1 MKTTQTFIGKSPL
14 DQGIKI
20 ALAIF
25 IILVSVGCQNQN
37 RVRENQL
44 SQKTVDSVPEEIM
57 SQIKALQE
65 NQQAIIDSVES
76 VKTDQLTIATKIA
89 GNQRQLAKQVTET
102 AESIH
107 QEQTDLKTTFQ
118 NANAQLVKQ
127 VQDLS
132 DQQQGL
138 ALTTETIEANGQALR
153 TNQDQLLGQLTAL
166 KGGYQYWQGQLN
178 LMQEKMAALDTGI
191 LAMQTGLSQFEN
203 ALTESLVS
211 QNDKRQGADQG
222 LQQQLSALKRM
233 LAETRASQKSLLTL
247 LRNDKQ
253 TVNTQH
259 KTHRD
264 VSKSQQQQDDQ
275 VSVSLRNEIDANVEP
290 GIDAVKGP

>member
-37 RVRENQL
+37 RVRENPL

-57 SQIKALQE
+57 SQIKTLQE

-107 QEQTDLKTTFQ
+107 QEQTDLKTIFQ

-233 LAETRASQKSLLTL
+233 LAETHASQKSLLTL

-259 KTHRD
+259 N
-264 VSKSQQQQDDQ
+264 DQ
-275 VSVSLRNEIDANVEP
+275 VSVSLRNEIDASVEP